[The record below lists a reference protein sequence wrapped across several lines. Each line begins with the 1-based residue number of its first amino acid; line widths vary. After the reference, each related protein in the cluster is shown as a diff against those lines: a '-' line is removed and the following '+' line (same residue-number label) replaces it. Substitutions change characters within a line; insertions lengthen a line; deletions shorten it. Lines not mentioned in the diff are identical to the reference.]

1 MIAAPSLA
9 YHQEISA
16 DDQRLRPQG
25 AGADSQLI
33 DSTRLSAVSHLKS
46 TPNQLYSQE
55 TIAVVV
61 VVVVVDDDYEYRTP
75 PAQKVTTLKVRFRH
89 IGKGKPMPMDDAE
102 LDGR

>member
-61 VVVVVDDDYEYRTP
+61 VVVVDDYEYCTP

-89 IGKGKPMPMDDAE
+89 IGEGKPMPMDDAE

>member
-61 VVVVVDDDYEYRTP
+61 DDDYEYRTP

-89 IGKGKPMPMDDAE
+89 IGEGKPMPMDDAE